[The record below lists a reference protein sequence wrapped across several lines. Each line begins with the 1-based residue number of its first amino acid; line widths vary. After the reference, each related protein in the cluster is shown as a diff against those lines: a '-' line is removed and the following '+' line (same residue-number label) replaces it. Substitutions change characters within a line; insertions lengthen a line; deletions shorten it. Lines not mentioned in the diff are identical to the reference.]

1 MPNSVLWICLVVVW
15 LFVLVPM
22 MIKRRPE
29 VRKTTDVALAT
40 RVLHRG
46 GKSVRAKSR
55 RPAGRHPHDPD
66 WEPPAREYRKAG
78 QALTDDDDHPDLDDE
93 LVAEK
98 ETVAT
103 GSAKES
109 TGRASKGSESTARG
123 SKTVADAL
131 SDAPTAVM
139 QAVNVDADE
148 LVDLD
153 AAHAR
158 VKAAREA
165 ELKDAAVDDVA
176 ADDAA
181 VDDPTVDTH
190 DGNTHDGDTIEAEL
204 VDVRVTEARIVAET
218 VDDADIVDVEIEDLE
233 IEDVEID
240 DIEVE
245 FVADVPESDLIDEGE
260 DIAAEDIEGNDFDAD
275 LDHDDLDDEWDGDLE
290 DEDFDDEADRDEALD
305 DEALDDEVEA
315 DTVRPLRNSRRGGYD
330 AEADR
335 RRTEK
340 KYRVRQRT
348 TLGLAALAIIGLALG
363 FVLGTAG
370 WAIGAVF
377 CVVFVGYLAA
387 LRRTVRIEQRIRAQR
402 AARAARDRRA
412 QQRRRNEESRADVPS
427 RLRRPGAVVL
437 EIDDEDPAFDH
448 LPHFTAR
455 VRRDEVDLDRA
466 VG

>member
-15 LFVLVPM
+15 LFVLAPM

-98 ETVAT
+98 DTVAT

-123 SKTVADAL
+123 SKTAADAL

-165 ELKDAAVDDVA
+165 EL
-176 ADDAA
+176 DDAA

-190 DGNTHDGDTIEAEL
+190 DGNTHDGDTIDAEL
-204 VDVRVTEARIVAET
+204 VDVSVTEARIVAET

-233 IEDVEID
+233 IDDVEI
-240 DIEVE
+240 E
-245 FVADVPESDLIDEGE
+245 FVADVTESDLIDEGE
-260 DIAAEDIEGNDFDAD
+260 DIAAEDIEGDDFDAD
-275 LDHDDLDDEWDGDLE
+275 LDHDDFDDEWDGDLE
-290 DEDFDDEADRDEALD
+290 DEADRDEALD
-305 DEALDDEVEA
+305 DEARDDAALDDEALDDKVEA

-330 AEADR
+330 PEADR

-370 WAIGAVF
+370 WVIGAVF